1 MISPNSQMWSI
12 DKIVCEGWGE
22 AGSYAY
28 VDASNWTH
36 DSLSF
41 EISLHPDGHPVF
53 YNVDVD
59 FNSEQLM
66 AYQADEIIR
75 EQLLDELSAKLDSW
89 WEQVIESAKNLS
101 PKFWSVSRG
110 LPVADIQYARLANL
124 YQIRASMAPL
134 RVTQLI
140 SQDMQVP
147 LSTAKE
153 RLRKAKEKG
162 FLSSPGKGL
171 NGQGEMTREAIKIL
185 EKEERNEE

>member
-1 MISPNSQMWSI
+1 MSLNSQMWSI
-12 DKIVCEGWGE
+12 DKVVCEGWGE

-28 VDASNWTH
+28 VEASNWNH
-36 DSLSF
+36 DTLSF
-41 EISLHPDGHPVF
+41 EISLHPDGYPVF

-59 FNSEQLM
+59 FNSGQLT

-75 EQLLDELSAKLDSW
+75 DLILDELCAKLESW
-89 WEQVIESAKNLS
+89 WEGVIESAKNLE
-101 PKFWSVSRG
+101 PKFWEVTRG

-140 SQDMQVP
+140 AQDMKVP

-153 RLRKAKEKG
+153 RLRKAKEKE
-162 FLSSPGKGL
+162 FLTNPGRGL
-171 NGQGEMTREAIKIL
+171 NGQGEIT
-185 EKEERNEE
+185 EKARKLLRKEGL